1 MDIYVIDPFKS
12 AEPHFPVI
20 GIISAYKSVLWNN
33 QLYGLGY
40 FQLVVPA
47 TDENLANLDVGR
59 FLVKSDDIEEL
70 AITTFYND
78 AMVIRKIELQYDPDN
93 GYMLTVTGKSIK
105 DILSQRII
113 WYQISE
119 TNTPLTS
126 LIFSVLYQ
134 NVTDPVGH
142 ANDKVLYYEDVVSD
156 LRDELDDLTDAKND
170 AYDDWQAAI
179 DEFGPDSAQ
188 AISCKERY
196 DALVEAC
203 ENKQIEIDE
212 ANDQVTFWMEQQ
224 LLMASREM
232 PYVDAGL
239 VDIEGFTPPRVTVQL
254 HGENIGE
261 WMEDI
266 CTENELGWYA
276 LLTPNN
282 IQFGFVVGQNRSSTV
297 IFSPEFDNLKT
308 SSYVKSQE
316 TLKNG
321 GQCGGEGEGENQ
333 TVVKIVAPSSGVQ
346 NIKQHL
352 FEAYIDGS
360 EVSSN
365 DGIITES
372 AYKNMLKQY
381 GLAEIIQYGLV
392 ETFTGE
398 IETNGIFKL
407 GIDYKMGDIVTV
419 SNEKGMT
426 APARLIETVFV
437 EDENGTQTQATFD
450 EMEVE

>member
-1 MDIYVIDPFKS
+1 
-12 AEPHFPVI
+12 
-20 GIISAYKSVLWNN
+20 
-33 QLYGLGY
+33 
-40 FQLVVPA
+40 
-47 TDENLANLDVGR
+47 
-59 FLVKSDDIEEL
+59 
-70 AITTFYND
+70 
-78 AMVIRKIELQYDPDN
+78 
-93 GYMLTVTGKSIK
+93 
-105 DILSQRII
+105 
-113 WYQISE
+113 
-119 TNTPLTS
+119 
-126 LIFSVLYQ
+126 VLYQ

-179 DEFGPDSAQ
+179 DEFGPDSPQ
-188 AISCKERY
+188 AVSCKERY
-196 DALVEAC
+196 DNLVEAC

-261 WMEDI
+261 WMADI

-276 LLTPNN
+276 LLTSNN

-321 GQCGGEGEGENQ
+321 GQCGGEGEGEKQ

-381 GLAEIIQYGLV
+381 GLTEIIQYGLV

-450 EMEVE
+450 EMEVS